1 MQNPLWAQCVSDIV
15 GVRQNVRRQTVG
27 AALGSALLAGI
38 GCGIFVRED
47 IERLNPIVSQIT
59 PNEANRNRYEV
70 DHAAFKALYV
80 NNRATMRRSM

>member
-1 MQNPLWAQCVSDIV
+1 MQNPLWTQCVSDIA
-15 GVRQNVRRQTVG
+15 GVHQNVRRQTVG
-27 AALGSALLAGI
+27 AAFGSAFLAGI
-38 GCGIFVRED
+38 GCGIFVPED

>member
-1 MQNPLWAQCVSDIV
+1 VP
-15 GVRQNVRRQTVG
+15 
-27 AALGSALLAGI
+27 
-38 GCGIFVRED
+38 ED